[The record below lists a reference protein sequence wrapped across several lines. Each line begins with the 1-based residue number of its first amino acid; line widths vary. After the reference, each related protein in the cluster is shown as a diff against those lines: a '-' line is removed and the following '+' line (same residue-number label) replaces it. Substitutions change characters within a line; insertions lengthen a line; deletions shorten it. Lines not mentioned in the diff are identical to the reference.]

1 MKTLVWAALLL
12 VAQEKETKIRF
23 ALQHDTG
30 AKDGIGARK
39 LNPEEDRA
47 FEKELKALA
56 AVKEATVKGSAATV
70 VLNPGATL
78 KFTEIKAAGKK
89 VPTPD
94 GGFNQVVFNTLKL
107 EGRVTLTLQIEKNR
121 EKVKDALKAA
131 GAAEVTEGE
140 GTWECLFKTPEDTI
154 GLIKTICA
162 RCGLEYR
169 IFEIL
174 KDITWHSA
182 AR

>member
-1 MKTLVWAALLL
+1 MRLLVGAVLLL
-12 VAQEKETKIRF
+12 GAQEKETRIRF

-47 FEKELKALA
+47 FEKELRALP
-56 AVKEATVKGSAATV
+56 AVKEATVKASAATV

-107 EGRVTLTLQIEKNR
+107 EGRVTLALQVEKNR
-121 EKVKDALKAA
+121 EKVKDAIKGA
-131 GAAEVTEGE
+131 GAVEVAEGADGWDCV
-140 GTWECLFKTPEDTI
+140 FKTPEDTI
-154 GLIKTICA
+154 GLVKAICA
-162 RCGLEYR
+162 KCGLEYR

-174 KDITWHSA
+174 KDITWHA
-182 AR
+182 PAR